1 MPLVAGNVATADG
14 ARRLAE
20 AGVDAIKVGVG
31 PGSICITRRV
41 AGVGVPHL
49 TAVLQCSA
57 VAHQHGIPIIADGG
71 IRYPG
76 DVAKAIAAGAST
88 VMLGSVL
95 AGSEESPGAV
105 ITRDG
110 KKMKMVRGMAS
121 REAALYRSLRENPSP
136 PPDRWDGQDDYA
148 ADEGIQAPVLYRGP
162 AVDTL
167 RKLSAGLRS
176 GMSYCDAADIPT
188 MWANARF
195 VRQTAA
201 GRVES
206 GPHDVG

>member
-1 MPLVAGNVATADG
+1 MEYRDNNLD
-14 ARRLAE
+14 RDDYRLE
-20 AGVDAIKVGVG
+20 HCFSDRLLECG
-31 PGSICITRRV
+31 
-41 AGVGVPHL
+41 
-49 TAVLQCSA
+49 A

-88 VMLGSVL
+88 VMVGSVL

-110 KKMKMVRGMAS
+110 KKMKMARGMAS
-121 REAALYRSLRENPSP
+121 REAALYRSLRENPSS

-167 RKLSAGLRS
+167 RELSAGLRS
-176 GMSYCDAADIPT
+176 GVSYSDTADIPT

-195 VRQTAA
+195 VRQSTA

>member
-1 MPLVAGNVATADG
+1 MATANG

-41 AGVGVPHL
+41 AGVGVPQL
-49 TAVLQCSA
+49 TAVLECGA

-95 AGSEESPGAV
+95 AGSEEIPGAV

-121 REAALYRSLRENPSP
+121 RGAALYRSLRENPSP
-136 PPDRWDGQDDYA
+136 PPDRWD
-148 ADEGIQAPVLYRGP
+148 PVRRHRTGGTARTITQRTKGSRRRFCIGDRRWTPCGNCPRG
-162 AVDTL
+162 
-167 RKLSAGLRS
+167 
-176 GMSYCDAADIPT
+176 C
-188 MWANARF
+188 AR
-195 VRQTAA
+195 A
-201 GRVES
+201 
-206 GPHDVG
+206 